1 MDLTKKY
8 IYVNP
13 DDTAGEVDD
22 SRLFPV
28 SSLNRF
34 AINGDDTTML
44 LAFQDAG
51 SDDVT
56 VVDITITAGKGK
68 EVGTALIEEINFGKQ
83 AVIVLGDKSNNEKF
97 HEDVDLGTA
106 PTIAE
111 GSAASHVVRHVNSL
125 RFSQASEIQSDNAAY
140 VAKVWDKT
148 EVHTDTDLTGIGQ
161 GFGYSSPVFTATAD
175 AGDLAVT
182 LTEEESGSVIL
193 CDADTNNITFTLP
206 TAALATAAGMHFTFV
221 TSTAVNASKTIV
233 IKTDSA
239 ATNNDD
245 NFLMYAFQGAT
256 SATDVDGDT
265 LTIPNS
271 AAAGTVVELTCILG
285 GSAELWLAK
294 VYSPATI
301 TVADS

>member
-34 AINGDDTTML
+34 GVVGDDTSFL

-51 SDDVT
+51 SDDIT
-56 VVDITITAGKGK
+56 MVDITIAAGKGK

-83 AVIVLGDKSNNEKF
+83 AVIVLADKSNNEKF
-97 HEDVDLGTA
+97 HESVDLGTA
-106 PTIAE
+106 PAITE
-111 GSAASHVVRHVNSL
+111 GAAAGHVVRHVSSL
-125 RFSQASEIQSDNAAY
+125 RFTQTSELQSDNAAY

-148 EVHTDTDLTGIGQ
+148 EVHTDTDLTGTGE
-161 GFGYSSPVFTATAD
+161 GFGYSSPVFTASAD

-182 LTEEESGSVIL
+182 LVEEESGSIIL

-206 TAALATAAGMHFTFV
+206 TAALASSAGMHFTFV
-221 TSTAVNASKTIV
+221 TAKDVNASKTIV
-233 IKTDSA
+233 IKTHSA
-239 ATNNDD
+239 ATNNND

-271 AAAGTVVELTCILG
+271 AAAGSVVELTCVLG